1 MIKAI
6 IQAGFGNQ
14 LFQYATGYALAK
26 YLGQR
31 LVLDTSFFDYVKG
44 SNADNIRT
52 NNLNLLQLDNPEFV
66 SAPQSYWKYRYGVLL
81 RKTPFWRLLGFTS
94 KVVWE
99 DVSKCREFQAE
110 LFNEIERYKDFEIY
124 GFWQNTMYF
133 KDVITDLKRQFVP
146 NYQLSDYVCKLTAEI
161 STNVN
166 SVGVHIRRGDF
177 VRLGWNKGADYY
189 RNAMNTM
196 RQSLVNPHFYICTDD
211 KTWAHDEFNSDR
223 DVEIIDITTTTKD
236 IDEFFSLSKCH
247 HQIISESTFG
257 WWAAYLNMHTDKRII
272 IPNDAQGEIFNQTNW
287 TRI

>member
-26 YLGQR
+26 RLEQQ

-44 SNADNIRT
+44 SNADNIRV
-52 NNLNLLQLDNPEFV
+52 NNLNLLRLDNPEFD
-66 SAPQSYWKYRYGVLL
+66 STPQTYWKFRYGVLL

-94 KVVWE
+94 RVVWE
-99 DVSKCREFQAE
+99 DVAKCREFQAE
-110 LFNEIERYKDFEIY
+110 LFNGIERYRNFEIY
-124 GFWQNTMYF
+124 GFWQNTNYF
-133 KDVITDLKRQFVP
+133 KDVIVDLKRQFVP
-146 NYQLSDYVCKLTAEI
+146 NYQLAGEVIKLNSEI
-161 STNVN
+161 SSNAD

-189 RNAMNTM
+189 RAAIGIM
-196 RQSLVNPHFYICTDD
+196 RQSLNKPHFYICTDD
-211 KTWAHDEFNSDR
+211 KIWARNEFKEER
-223 DVEIIDITTTTKD
+223 DIEIIDITSATQD
-236 IDEFFSLSKCH
+236 IDEFFLLSMCH

-272 IPNDAQGEIFNQTNW
+272 IPADAQGEIFNQYNW